1 MINGKRQMHGYLY
14 DGYKSKSIMLYNRKV
29 LFLNNIW
36 YDYKS
41 KYLELKNVKYYLQEI
56 R

>member
-1 MINGKRQMHGYLY
+1 MGKGKGMVIYN
-14 DGYKSKSIMLYNRKV
+14 DGYRMKSIMFYNREV
-29 LFLNNIW
+29 LFLSNIW

-41 KYLELKNVKYYLQEI
+41 KYLELKNVKYHLQEI